1 MIDFQSSLTGVT
13 GLLANNQTSAA
24 GMSSPGGTRERGE
37 RHYICCS
44 NSNERSEC
52 RFVCCSGVETGE
64 GELYHRGR
72 QSALIR
78 LRYLRQKFA
87 LIRAIRVKVP
97 RLGQANFGL
106 FQPIYAPPPPTPGV
120 ARSGC
125 PNPQPFATLRNPSQ
139 PYARVFW
146 EKRIVYFLPRRLVR
160 QSPKGNGGS
169 RAKVYQGNLRFHSC
183 PRKRKWGARPSPVVA
198 FGVPAE
204 CISLP
209 MPLSPICQPCRPK
222 AGRLDG

>member
-64 GELYHRGR
+64 GELNHRGR

-87 LIRAIRVKVP
+87 FIRAIRVKVP
-97 RLGQANFGL
+97 MRFTAILTYYRPPSPHPRCGPERLPKSATFCNAT
-106 FQPIYAPPPPTPGV
+106 QPL
-120 ARSGC
+120 
-125 PNPQPFATLRNPSQ
+125 ATLRKG
-139 PYARVFW
+139 FW
-146 EKRIVYFLPRRLVR
+146 EKRIVYFRETRAR
-160 QSPKGNGGS
+160 GGT
-169 RAKVYQGNLRFHSC
+169 V
-183 PRKRKWGARPSPVVA
+183 
-198 FGVPAE
+198 
-204 CISLP
+204 
-209 MPLSPICQPCRPK
+209 
-222 AGRLDG
+222 D